1 MKKSA
6 LAFLVLKRRAERK
19 RPQHSR
25 QALLNGSARVL
36 LAVIGIAFS
45 VAAILGSLAYASITH
60 DLPSIEQ
67 LPLLLDRDNGELLQ
81 PTVYYYRDGVT
92 PLATLA
98 NHGVER
104 KFLSIDPDA
113 SKHFS
118 LQLIRLSVD
127 ALQPDFWNS
136 SGATALTAPGTQAQ
150 TIAERLVRSLLLGTE
165 SDSTRTTLRMRL
177 LAAQVVRRYGRSQVL
192 EWYLNSAAFG
202 HLTYSAESAAQLYLH
217 KSAADLDLPEAALL
231 ISLVQSPALNPIDAP
246 TAALE
251 NQQALL
257 QRLAEQGAITQDEYT
272 AASQEKLTLFTQTK
286 SDDPAES
293 GFTALVTR
301 QLEAELGSDRVE
313 RGGLKVITSLDAD
326 LQAQLLCT
334 AQNQLAQIEY
344 GTLNNNTAC
353 PAAQTYLP
361 TQSYTWMGT
370 QELSAA
376 GVILDPQ
383 NGQVLAYQL
392 PTTLNGEET
401 APTLQ
406 PGSLTTPFAALAAFA
421 RGVSPAS
428 LEWDTP
434 VTLPVEAAD
443 QINPDGQFHGP
454 VSVRQA
460 LANDYVAAIA
470 SLFNQIDAQTV
481 WSTAALSGLASPRSE
496 NADANLLFGGGS
508 VNLLEVAQ
516 AYGTLANEG
525 DRAGVFN
532 SSSGQ
537 VDPVTVLEVLSSSGQ
552 VILDHQQA
560 EAQAVLSRSLT
571 YLINNVLADETTRWA
586 SLGHPNV
593 LEIGRAV
600 AVKSGAVADGSQNWT
615 VGYTPERLV
624 LTWVGSERTDHED
637 EVQPGMSAGLWRA
650 LMLYATNGLPDS
662 TWTQPADV
670 TSVQV
675 CVPSGMLPT
684 ASCPMVG
691 NDVFLMGNEPT
702 QADTLYQKLSVNR
715 ETGLLATVFT
725 PPASIEEQV
734 FLNVPANLL
743 SWATANGLA
752 VAPSGYDAIASQ
764 QTNPLVQITQP
775 GLFAPV
781 SGKVEIRGT
790 AAVEN
795 LASYSVQVGQ
805 GINPQSWQQVGE
817 TGTSAVQEDI
827 LAEWD
832 TRGLEDGLYAVRLN
846 VVDQQNQIE
855 TAILQVTVDNT
866 APSVAI
872 SDPQPTSSI
881 SAGSTITL
889 RAEVSDNVS
898 VDRVEWWLDG
908 KKVEERSQAPYVAL
922 WQATTGKHT
931 LQIKA
936 FDSAGNEGDSE
947 KLTFQ
952 VQK

>member
-1 MKKSA
+1 VKKSS
-6 LAFLVLKRRAERK
+6 LAFLVLKRRTERK
-19 RPQHSR
+19 QPQQKR
-25 QALLNGSARVL
+25 QALLNSTARVL

-45 VAAILGSLAYASITH
+45 AAAILGSLVYASITH

-67 LPLLLDRDNGELLQ
+67 LPLLLDRENGELLQ

-92 PLATLA
+92 PLANLA
-98 NHGVER
+98 NNGIDR
-104 KFLSIDPDA
+104 RFLAIDPDA
-113 SKHFS
+113 SDHFS
-118 LQLIRLSVD
+118 LQLTRLSVD
-127 ALQPDFWNS
+127 VLQPDFWSS

-177 LAAQVVRRYGRSQVL
+177 LAAQVVRSYGRSQVL

-217 KSAADLDLPEAALL
+217 KSAADLDLAEAALL
-231 ISLVQSPALNPIDAP
+231 VSLMQAPALNPIDAP

-257 QRLAEQGAITQDEYT
+257 KQLADQGQINPDEYAS
-272 AASQEKLTLFTQTK
+272 AAQEKLTLYTQAQG
-286 SDDPAES
+286 DDPAQS

-301 QLEAELGSDRVE
+301 QLETELGSDRVE

-326 LQAQLLCT
+326 LQAQLVCT

-344 GTLNNNTAC
+344 GALTNNSVC

-361 TQSYTWMGT
+361 TQSYPWMGT
-370 QELSAA
+370 QALSAA
-376 GVILDPQ
+376 GVIFDPQ
-383 NGQVLAYQL
+383 TGQVLAYQL
-392 PTTLNGEET
+392 PTTLNGET
-401 APTLQ
+401 TNPTLQ
-406 PGSLTTPFAALAAFA
+406 IGSLATPFAALAAFA

-434 VTLPVEAAD
+434 VTLPIEAAD
-443 QINPDGQFHGP
+443 QSNPDDQFHGP

-460 LANDYVAAIA
+460 LANDYVAAMA
-470 SLFNQIDAQTV
+470 TLFNQTDAQTV
-481 WSTAALSGLASPRSE
+481 WSTAAISGLTSPRTE
-496 NADANLLFGGGS
+496 NADASLLFGGGNVS
-508 VNLLEVAQ
+508 LLEVAQ

-525 DRAGVFN
+525 NRSGAFN

-537 VDPVTVLEVLSSSGQ
+537 MDAVTVLQVFSSSGQ
-552 VILDHQQA
+552 VILDHEQA
-560 EAQAVLSRSLT
+560 ETQAVLSRALT
-571 YLINNVLADETTRWA
+571 YLINNVLSDETTRWT

-593 LEIGRAV
+593 LEIGRTV
-600 AVKSGAVADGSQNWT
+600 AVKTGAVADGSQNWT
-615 VGYTPERLV
+615 VGYTPDRLV
-624 LTWVGSERTDHED
+624 LTWVGSDSTSSENT
-637 EVQPGMSAGLWRA
+637 VQVGMSAGLWRA
-650 LMLYATNGLPDS
+650 LMMYTTNNLAVS
-662 TWTQPADV
+662 TWAQPADV

-675 CVPSGMLPT
+675 CIPSGMLPT
-684 ASCPMVG
+684 ADCPMVG

-702 QADTLYQKLSVNR
+702 QTDTLYQKLSINR

-725 PPASIEEQV
+725 PPESIEDQV

-743 SWATANGLA
+743 NWASVNGFA

-764 QTNPLVQITQP
+764 QTNPLVQITHP
-775 GLFAPV
+775 SLFAPV
-781 SGKVEIRGT
+781 SGKVEISGT
-790 AAVEN
+790 AAVDQ
-795 LASYSVQVGQ
+795 LTSYSVQVGQ

-817 TGTSAVQEDI
+817 TGTSAIQEGT

-832 TRGLEDGLYAVRLN
+832 TTGLDGLYAIRLN
-846 VVDQQNQIE
+846 VVNSQNQIE
-855 TAILQVTVDNT
+855 TAVIQVTVDNT
-866 APSVAI
+866 VPTVTI

-881 SAGSTITL
+881 TAGSTITL

-898 VDRVEWWLDG
+898 VARVEWWLDG
-908 KKVEERSQAPYVAL
+908 KKLDERSQTPYVAL
-922 WQATTGKHT
+922 WSATVGKHK

-947 KLTFQ
+947 SITFQ